1 MNFVKFEKTMNLT
14 KRQWWEYLLL
24 PLLLFIALNDPSI
37 DFGFQR
43 LNKLLPRHPG
53 DPEKIPKVYVTFT
66 FLGKNYPFLAFR
78 YYKKISKIS
87 EIS

>member
-1 MNFVKFEKTMNLT
+1 MV
-14 KRQWWEYLLL
+14 

-53 DPEKIPKVYVTFT
+53 DPEKIPKVYVTFV
-66 FLGKNYPFLAFR
+66 FLGKNCPLSIIKRFQKLQKYLIN
-78 YYKKISKIS
+78 ISS
-87 EIS
+87 L